1 MRRAFITY
9 VRPILEY
16 NSVVWNP
23 CAIHL
28 IDSLEN
34 VQRNFTKRLPTLKHL
49 TYFERLASLG
59 LEPLE
64 LRRLRFDLIYYFKI
78 FNHLTPLDPDEV
90 FIAYQPISSS
100 RSSPYLQRPTKASN
114 RILSILFYRCIS
126 AWNNLPGNLRHVSS
140 LPGFKR
146 GLRDVDLSL
155 FLKGSVF

>member
-114 RILSILFYRCIS
+114 RTLSVLFYRCIS

-140 LPGFKR
+140 LPAFKR